1 MKPVCL
7 VLGAGAGIG
16 GTVAKKFALEGYH
29 SCLCRRSDQDGLDR
43 LVSNIEEKGG
53 SATGYLIKAIEE
65 NVRKKVQKM
74 TKQKPWHVEQDNKAD
89 WILMDYSDIILHIF
103 QEETR
108 SFYNLEELWGDAK
121 KTSHN

>member
-43 LVSNIEEKGG
+43 LVSNIEEEGG
-53 SATGYLIKAIEE
+53 SLEQIVVGMISIGIAGYICSSTI
-65 NVRKKVQKM
+65 RKIGYFFM
-74 TKQKPWHVEQDNKAD
+74 PWRR
-89 WILMDYSDIILHIF
+89 LF
-103 QEETR
+103 
-108 SFYNLEELWGDAK
+108 
-121 KTSHN
+121 